1 MSPKRYI
8 ILLIILSY
16 IYEASYC
23 YFLGRTSKGLRCSR
37 SLGHVSIAQI
47 YLLFLGIIVTHG
59 YIIKIY
65 KWLILFYTRGNFAT
79 VKLAIHKKSGEKFAI
94 KIIDKKKFLLS
105 NATKRKNALMDEVFI
120 LKQVDHKNV
129 SPRKKP
135 DPIRFLP
142 TAWMEY

>member
-1 MSPKRYI
+1 MP
-8 ILLIILSY
+8 
-16 IYEASYC
+16 
-23 YFLGRTSKGLRCSR
+23 
-37 SLGHVSIAQI
+37 
-47 YLLFLGIIVTHG
+47 HG

-65 KWLILFYTRGNFAT
+65 KWLIVFYTRGNFAT

-129 SPRKKP
+129 SPRKNQ
-135 DPIRFLP
+135 IRSVFSLLREWS
-142 TAWMEY
+142 TNLHYNTDYSH